1 MALMRGSQST
11 AGNVADQASRRTARS
26 LTTAPEGAKRP
37 GTVGPGSGAF
47 DRVGQRMQCRPDPG
61 GDQCGPDPVPLL
73 GWWWSA
79 GKPGRQLTSS
89 TRSGVHG
96 GSCGGT
102 RRQRSRCQ
110 AG

>member
-37 GTVGPGSGAF
+37 GTVGLGSGAF

-61 GDQCGPDPVPLL
+61 GDQSGPGLFARLVVERREA
-73 GWWWSA
+73 WSA
-79 GKPGRQLTSS
+79 VDIVD
-89 TRSGVHG
+89 RSGVHG
-96 GSCGGT
+96 GSCGGR